1 MTNIITGMH
10 CNIPAP
16 TKYFTL
22 NSFKFLSELTIVRLY
37 LAHILL
43 GLYLN
48 LLVLLDVV
56 ADRLV
61 VAEVHLAGFVDVER
75 LTGDVDQTRVQTEEE
90 ENGLQ

>member
-16 TKYFTL
+16 TKHFTL
-22 NSFKFLSELTIVRLY
+22 NSFKFLTELTIVGLY
-37 LAHILL
+37 LAYILL
-43 GLYLN
+43 GLYLD
-48 LLVLLDVV
+48 LFVLLDVV

>member
-16 TKYFTL
+16 TKHFTL
-22 NSFKFLSELTIVRLY
+22 NSFKFLTELTIVGLY

-43 GLYLN
+43 GLYLD

>member
-1 MTNIITGMH
+1 M
-10 CNIPAP
+10 
-16 TKYFTL
+16 
-22 NSFKFLSELTIVRLY
+22 
-37 LAHILL
+37 
-43 GLYLN
+43 
-48 LLVLLDVV
+48 LLDVV

>member
-16 TKYFTL
+16 TKHFTL
-22 NSFKFLSELTIVRLY
+22 NTFKFLTELTIVCLY

-43 GLYLN
+43 GLYLD
-48 LLVLLDVV
+48 LFVLLDVV